1 MIQTFVV
8 QKTGVYDYDVVINLE
23 RAYYPS
29 YYFDLW
35 LQPINIWEKQVDW
48 VQNYEFSLY

>member
-1 MIQTFVV
+1 V
-8 QKTGVYDYDVVINLE
+8 QKTGVTDVDALINLE

-35 LQPINIWEKQVDW
+35 L
-48 VQNYEFSLY
+48 